1 MNFNEAVETEI
12 LSNLKTKFTDFDIAN
27 YPVNFD
33 NYHFT
38 SSKGC
43 LLIKFLNTEF
53 LEQNTIW
60 EVNQE
65 ANLTFEIISVY
76 RGMDNYSQIHYPQDQ
91 IKQTLQGMEI
101 AGRRIIL
108 VKEEFLKEV
117 NTDLY
122 CKIVCRIKFPNP

>member
-1 MNFNEAVETEI
+1 MNFIEAVENEI
-12 LSNLKTKFTDFDIAN
+12 LSNLKTNFADFDVEN
-27 YPVNFD
+27 YPTNFE

-43 LLIKFLNTEF
+43 FLIKFLKTDF
-53 LEQNTIW
+53 SEQNTVW

-65 ANLTFEIISVY
+65 MNVTFEIISIY
-76 RGMDNYSQIHYPQDQ
+76 RGMDNYSQIYYPQEQ
-91 IKQTLQGMEI
+91 LKQTLQGLEI
-101 AGRRIIL
+101 AGRKITL

-122 CKIVCRIKFPNP
+122 CKLICSIKFPNP

>member
-12 LSNLKTKFTDFDIAN
+12 LSNLKTKFTDFDIEN

-76 RGMDNYSQIHYPQDQ
+76 RGMDNYSQIHYPQEQ

-101 AGRRIIL
+101 AGRRLIL